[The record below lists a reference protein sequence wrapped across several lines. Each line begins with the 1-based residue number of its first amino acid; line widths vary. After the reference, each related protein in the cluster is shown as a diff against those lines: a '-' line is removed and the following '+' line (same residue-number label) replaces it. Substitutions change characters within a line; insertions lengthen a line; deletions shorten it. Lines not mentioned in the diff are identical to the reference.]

1 MSEYFRVKSFVLDD
15 EVFLLGDILKKK
27 GEYLHI
33 ESFFTKDGVVKVQ
46 GTKLLCDTD
55 LLSMGLVISDE
66 QKNVLY
72 PNLNSELIFDL
83 LKAYKSGKTIEKK
96 KFEDNQLVL
105 MTDGESSK

>member
-1 MSEYFRVKSFVLDD
+1 MPAFLIFFDGNKMAMSEYFRVKSFVLDD

-66 QKNVLY
+66 QKNE
-72 PNLNSELIFDL
+72 P
-83 LKAYKSGKTIEKK
+83 
-96 KFEDNQLVL
+96 
-105 MTDGESSK
+105 